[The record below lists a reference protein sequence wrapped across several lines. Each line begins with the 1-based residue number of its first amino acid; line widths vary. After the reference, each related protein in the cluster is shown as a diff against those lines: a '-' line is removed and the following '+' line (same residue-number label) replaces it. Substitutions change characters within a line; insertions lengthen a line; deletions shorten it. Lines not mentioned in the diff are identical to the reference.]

1 MRLALDAMGGDDA
14 PRAMVQ
20 GAIDYARAYPQHTVV
35 LVGRESD
42 LKASIQ
48 NEGGAPANVEIEHA
62 PETIGMAEK
71 IQALKE
77 RPNDSMNRSALLV
90 KQGKADAMV
99 LCGNTGCS
107 VAAAQLHL
115 RRVPGVKRAGIL
127 TPLPK
132 PSGSSWICDAGAN
145 SQNKPEHLAQF
156 AEMAVVFL
164 ERVYGV
170 AKPKVGVL
178 SNGEE
183 EGKGND
189 LTHET
194 LALLRKTSLNVV
206 GNVEGHDL
214 FTPNVDIAVCD
225 GFTGNLVL
233 KTCEGLEAGMRNII
247 REEIGKG
254 FFTRLGGLLAKPAF
268 AGVRRRIDWRFVGG
282 CFLLGVDGVCIIGHG
297 RSNRVAVFHALKQA
311 ASSVDKQVMAALREH
326 FKNQQTA
333 NEAIAEAG

>member
-20 GAIDYARAYPQHTVV
+20 GAIDYARAFPQHVVV
-35 LVGRESD
+35 LVGREPD

-48 NEGGAPANVEIEHA
+48 NEGGAPANVVIEHA
-62 PETIGMAEK
+62 PEVIGMAEK
-71 IQALKE
+71 IHALKE
-77 RPNDSMNRSALLV
+77 RPNDSMNRSAQLV

-132 PSGSSWICDAGAN
+132 PSGSTWICDAGAN
-145 SQNKPEHLAQF
+145 TLGKAEHLVQF
-156 AEMAVVFL
+156 AEMAAVFL
-164 ERVYGV
+164 ERVY
-170 AKPKVGVL
+170 ATSKPKVGVL
-178 SNGEE
+178 SNGSEDD
-183 EGKGND
+183 KGTE

-214 FTPNVDIAVCD
+214 FSPSVDIAVCD

-233 KTCEGLEAGMRNII
+233 KACEGLEAGMRNII

-254 FFTRLGGLLAKPAF
+254 FFTKLGGLLVKPAF

-311 ASSVDKQVMAALREH
+311 ATTVDKQVMAALREH
-326 FKNQQTA
+326 FKHQHQ
-333 NEAIAEAG
+333 NEATAEAG